1 METVKELKKL
11 VAIPSTYP
19 HEKKMGEYVY
29 SLLKEAGFTVK
40 KQFIDG
46 ARFNVLAEKGTGDK
60 SILFYAHLDTVG
72 VVEGWKTN
80 PLKLTIVG
88 DKAYGLGAWDMKAGL
103 LANILAARAI
113 VPKNMKIKMVF
124 CVDEEYISRG
134 GHALMKN
141 TFMYDVAC
149 VISTEPAFQHGVQ
162 GIVTGRIGRSVY
174 DVAITGPS
182 HHFAFY
188 DPKKDINFALSDF
201 IQATKKLFK
210 KTGDK
215 KQFVFVRSVESR
227 TVGMSLPEKIT
238 LELDSSVLPPHTHGS
253 ILSFLQTAATKI
265 ERKYGSFFTIKVE
278 KHVRET
284 PFLEP
289 YTVAKDNPYLKT
301 LQKSVLSVTKKRAIP
316 YFRSSVAD
324 ENIFGAA
331 GIPTLGI
338 GPIGGNAHGA
348 NEWVS
353 LRSIRELVAILSHF
367 ISATDGL

>member
-1 METVKELKKL
+1 MEIMRQLEKIVS
-11 VAIPSTYP
+11 IPSTYP

-29 SLLKEAGFTVK
+29 ALLKKTGFTVQ
-40 KQFIDG
+40 KQYID
-46 ARFNVLAEKGTGDK
+46 ATRFNVLAEKGTGDR
-60 SILFYAHLDTVG
+60 SILFYAHLDTVDA
-72 VVEGWKTN
+72 VSGWKTD
-80 PLKLTIVG
+80 PHTLTVNG

-103 LANILAARAI
+103 LANILAAQKST
-113 VPKNMKIKMVF
+113 PKNVKIKLVF

-174 DVAITGPS
+174 DVTIAGPS

-188 DPKKDINFALSDF
+188 DPQKDINRALSDF
-201 IQATKKLFK
+201 IQATQKLFK

-215 KQFVFVRSVESR
+215 KQFVFVRSIESK
-227 TVGMSLPEKIT
+227 TVGMSLPERIS
-238 LELDSSVLPPHTHGS
+238 LQLDSSVLPPHTHAS
-253 ILSFLQTAATKI
+253 VLSFLTSEAGKI
-265 ERKYGSFFTIKVE
+265 EKKYKSFFSFTVK
-278 KHVRET
+278 KHDRET

-289 YTVAKDNPYLKT
+289 YSVEKENRSLKA
-301 LQKSVLSVTKKRAIP
+301 LQKSVLSVTKRRAVP

-324 ENIFGAA
+324 ENIFGAR

-338 GPIGGNAHGA
+338 GPRGGNAHGA

-353 LRSIRELVAILSHF
+353 LRSINELVAILSHF
-367 ISATDGL
+367 ISTFDGL